1 MYQLGRERGGAAGR
15 VGSRGTT
22 FVFDWRLPGCL
33 LLWALVFAIALP
45 LALLQCTRRCLLYCW
60 QAMLRL
66 SLAALIWT
74 ILALLALLLVLLLCV
89 QFATA
94 AMG

>member
-1 MYQLGRERGGAAGR
+1 MYQLVRERGGTAGR
-15 VGSRGTT
+15 VGWRGTT
-22 FVFDWRLPGCL
+22 FALDWSLPGRL

-60 QAMLRL
+60 QEMLRL
-66 SLAALIWT
+66 SIAALIWT
-74 ILALLALLLVLLLCV
+74 VLALLACLLVMLLCV

>member
-1 MYQLGRERGGAAGR
+1 MHQLGRERGGAIR
-15 VGSRGTT
+15 CVGSRGIT
-22 FVFDWRLPGCL
+22 FVFDWRLPGRL
-33 LLWALVFAIALP
+33 LLWALVFTIALP
-45 LALLQCTRRCLLYCW
+45 LALLQCTWRCLLYCW

-74 ILALLALLLVLLLCV
+74 ILALLALLLVLLLSV